1 MKVGRQALKRIIKE
15 EISKIYENRAMPDI
29 AAAIDQNK
37 DTMDLVEIINE
48 IGALVAQNHYTLT
61 LKYDMGSMDLAGD
74 VIAQFEEALAP
85 YMNDYFGEESPDHT
99 KLGKT
104 LEWLDEAIREELDER
119 QKNVY

>member
-1 MKVGRQALKRIIKE
+1 MKIARSTLKRIIKE
-15 EISKIYENRAMPDI
+15 EVYKIYENRAMPDI

-37 DTMDLVEIINE
+37 GAMDLVEIINE

-74 VIAQFEEALAP
+74 VIAQFEEALTP
-85 YMNDYFGEESPDHT
+85 YMNDYFGEDALEHT

-104 LEWLDEAIREELDER
+104 LEWLDEAIRDELSER
-119 QKNVY
+119 